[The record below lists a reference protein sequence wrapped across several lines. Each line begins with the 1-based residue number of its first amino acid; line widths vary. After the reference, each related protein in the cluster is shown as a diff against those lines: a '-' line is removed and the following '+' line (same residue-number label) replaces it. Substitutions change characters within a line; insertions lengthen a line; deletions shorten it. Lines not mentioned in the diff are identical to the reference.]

1 MLKNHSHIF
10 PEFIYIQL
18 RIQKLLSVYGDLSF
32 LRFFQKVQAAQKCR
46 FSGAGR
52 TDDAD
57 TLTLV
62 YVSCDSLLYVY
73 VPEGLFQI
81 FYINHFLSV
90 SFQISS
96 AEGSGTS
103 RSDNT

>member
-18 RIQKLLSVYGDLSF
+18 RIQELLSVYGDLAF
-32 LRFFQKVQAAQKCR
+32 LRFFQKIQAAQKSR

-62 YVSCDSLLYVY
+62 YMSCDSLLIRVH
-73 VPEGLFQI
+73 PRRI
-81 FYINHFLSV
+81 F
-90 SFQISS
+90 
-96 AEGSGTS
+96 
-103 RSDNT
+103 SDF

>member
-10 PEFIYIQL
+10 SEFIYIQL
-18 RIQKLLSVYGDLSF
+18 RIQKLLSVYGDLAF
-32 LRFFQKVQAAQKCR
+32 LRLFQKVQAAQKCR

-62 YVSCDSLLYVY
+62 YVSCDSL
-73 VPEGLFQI
+73 
-81 FYINHFLSV
+81 
-90 SFQISS
+90 
-96 AEGSGTS
+96 
-103 RSDNT
+103 

>member
-10 PEFIYIQL
+10 SEFIYIQL
-18 RIQKLLSVYGDLSF
+18 RIQKLLSVYGDLAF

-62 YVSCDSLLYVY
+62 YVSCDRGVVRRLLSVY
-73 VPEGLFQI
+73 VKI
-81 FYINHFLSV
+81 FVIWFI
-90 SFQISS
+90 ISS
-96 AEGSGTS
+96 LPNLFS
-103 RSDNT
+103 RRLRHFTIR

>member
-18 RIQKLLSVYGDLSF
+18 RIQKLLSVYGDLAF
-32 LRFFQKVQAAQKCR
+32 LRFFQKVQTAQKCR

-62 YVSCDSLLYVY
+62 YVSCDSL
-73 VPEGLFQI
+73 
-81 FYINHFLSV
+81 
-90 SFQISS
+90 
-96 AEGSGTS
+96 
-103 RSDNT
+103 

>member
-18 RIQKLLSVYGDLSF
+18 RIQKLLSVYGDLTF
-32 LRFFQKVQAAQKCR
+32 LRFFQKVQTSQKCR

-62 YVSCDSLLYVY
+62 YVSCDSL
-73 VPEGLFQI
+73 
-81 FYINHFLSV
+81 
-90 SFQISS
+90 
-96 AEGSGTS
+96 
-103 RSDNT
+103 